1 MKNRG
6 NDAVIVHIPP
16 AVAGKS
22 GLPWGTDDN
31 QKLCDANFKILPVK
45 GYQNK
50 WHSKFHGPNKKLS
63 RFFSAKENHHESF

>member
-31 QKLCDANFKILPVK
+31 QKLCDANFKILLVK
-45 GYQNK
+45 GYQK
-50 WHSKFHGPNKKLS
+50 KVVFQISWTQQKTLTIFLSK
-63 RFFSAKENHHESF
+63 RESS